1 MVTLKKGS
9 DQQLGLG
16 GFRSGN
22 VVSLDGGKRLRLDD
36 KVDFWPG
43 TGVWRILS
51 TQQEAQGVSAMFA
64 FLVDERERAGK
75 PIARPVPFET
85 KRRVLCNYCGQPAG
99 LFAGKDVYP
108 DRPDLSHLNLWVCWS
123 CDAWVGCHETGDGQR
138 PLGSLANEETRAA
151 RNAAHAAFDPIWQ
164 QGEMTRPA
172 AYAWLAR
179 ALGMHESECHI
190 GMMDAVTCRR
200 VVAIVETRLC

>member
-16 GFRSGN
+16 GFGSGN

-51 TQQEAQGVSAMFA
+51 TQQEGRGVSSMLA

-75 PIARPVPFET
+75 PISRPVPIET

-108 DRPDLSHLNLWVCWS
+108 DRPDLSHLNLWVCWT

-151 RNAAHAAFDPIWQ
+151 RIAAHAAFDSIWQ

-179 ALGMHESECHI
+179 SMGIRESDCHI
-190 GMMDAVTCRR
+190 GMMDAAACRR
-200 VVAIVETRLC
+200 VVAIVETR

>member
-16 GFRSGN
+16 GFGSGN

-43 TGVWRILS
+43 TGVWQILS
-51 TQQEAQGVSAMFA
+51 TQQESHGVSSMLA
-64 FLVDERERAGK
+64 FLVAERERAGR
-75 PIARPVPFET
+75 PIARPVPIET

-99 LFAGKDVYP
+99 LFAGKEVYP

-164 QGEMTRPA
+164 QCEMTRPA

-179 ALGMHESECHI
+179 SMGIRESDCHI
-190 GMMDAVTCRR
+190 GMMDAAACRR
-200 VVAIVETRLC
+200 VVGIVESRL